1 MARSSPSCDL
11 PALIVSTENPAIH
24 HVLPYDISCTGA
36 LHCYLNS
43 HLRMSGFPNSLVISS
58 WTDDLELLGQLG
70 MRHML
75 ASQFYVR

>member
-1 MARSSPSCDL
+1 MTQSSPSCGL
-11 PALIVSTENPAIH
+11 PDLIVSTENPAIR

-43 HLRMSGFPNSLVISS
+43 HLGASGFLNSLVISS
-58 WTDDLELLGQLG
+58 WTEDLELLGQLG

-75 ASQFYVR
+75 ASQFYFR